1 MIRLTQ
7 RSTRTYTL
15 CPYTTLFRSPC
26 FATLPR
32 KGAQAIVGDE
42 YSERPIGFEEGGK
55 RPQIEQPTDFL
66 WAVVVYELAAN
77 PKQCRSILDQHSE
90 GLRAP
95 IKIMPMFDVYPT
107 KRALKVVPYKLDTFV
122 AHFGFLEPW
131 YDRKSKRLNSS
142 H

>member
-26 FATLPR
+26 LATLPR
-32 KGAQAIVGDE
+32 KGAQAIVCDE
-42 YSERPIGFEEGGK
+42 YSERPIVFEDGGK

-77 PKQCRSILDQHSE
+77 PQQCRSILDQHSE
-90 GLRAP
+90 GLSSEEHTSELQSLRRLSSAV
-95 IKIMPMFDVYPT
+95 FC
-107 KRALKVVPYKLDTFV
+107 LKKTQMTRIT
-122 AHFGFLEPW
+122 H
-131 YDRKSKRLNSS
+131 
-142 H
+142 